1 MSISGPASLFFDLGA
16 QKRPTVISIVGA
28 GGKTSTLF
36 WLTRL
41 FQLSG
46 RRVFITTTTHMFLP
60 DPSWPTLF
68 CRDPAGLP
76 YHALMQPV
84 ITCFRSWKA
93 SEGKAR
99 GFSPD
104 AIDAL
109 ARRSECD
116 VVLVEADGARG
127 MPLKAPDEHEPCIPE
142 SSCCVI
148 AVMGGHLLGKSVGA
162 EQVHRWSQ
170 FAGMTGLTVGSPLSL
185 KALIRLVQHPQGAFK
200 NTPPASRRVW
210 FLNRFSQS
218 ENAIDERELIQP
230 LSDGDVQAI
239 WLGNALETPAIA
251 RRFVR

>member
-1 MSISGPASLFFDLGA
+1 MSISGHASLFFDLGA

-36 WLTRL
+36 WLAHL
-41 FQLSG
+41 FKLSG

-60 DPSWPTLF
+60 DQAWPTLF
-68 CRDPAGLP
+68 CREPAGLP
-76 YHALMQPV
+76 YHVLMQPI

-93 SEGKAR
+93 PLGKAR

-162 EQVHRWSQ
+162 EQVHRWPQ
-170 FAGMTGLTVGSPLSL
+170 FAGITGLTEGSPLSL
-185 KALIRLVQHPQGAFK
+185 KALIRLVQHPQGLSK
-200 NTPPASRRVW
+200 CPASQSTRLV
-210 FLNRFSQS
+210 SQS
-218 ENAIDERELIQP
+218 FFSI
-230 LSDGDVQAI
+230 
-239 WLGNALETPAIA
+239 
-251 RRFVR
+251 